1 MEEKKKSK
9 SETRQTKAARSS
21 LVAMLEEEQERER
34 ERESFWREQNT
45 QARSEEEKEE
55 LLSMFERERE
65 EAANN
70 IVQILPFVIGRERTM
85 DLVTSMEVTE
95 DGHAQGGVATAMMRQ
110 QEERRQYPLRAFT
123 PTFSDSGWLGGST
136 SRVEDDGGEYL
147 GEEGE
152 YEEEEERSGSEE
164 EEEEKKGQFEQFE
177 QLPTISTSK
186 SAIASVTVGAGRTRM
201 GGSSS
206 STDAHLPSLLPFAHH
221 VLETEDEIQKR
232 EEMPLYKR
240 NHVETRREKQ
250 KREDEEKRRGERRE
264 TRLRDR
270 VDEVFAS
277 SGSDSGD
284 GEVSEDG
291 SPIRGARE
299 RRNARQIRYIKKKAT
314 KKITRDAQNKR
325 KELQMRA
332 RPRQL
337 ATSMPSGEVMMVSV
351 LDDGWQDNIPKV
363 IPDMTLRSLQDT
375 MVEVS
380 EGFLTKPTPTVTTGM
395 FWGPSLSVVGGGNG
409 GSEGTQWDG
418 QQGGSSSG
426 GDGMAGGGAFWGSSG
441 ALVGERR
448 TTMQG
453 IEDVSDDEEEEESR
467 NGGGESGNV
476 EGGEGEMEEITMEQ
490 KASER
495 SWQRRRR
502 LWIAEERKR
511 AKRRTR
517 FTPYVCRQMNMKT
530 RVKRRRGGKEK
541 EKDGDDGTTAAW
553 IDCTD
558 RAPLVGGIGSLN
570 AHRSSKGTKE
580 SRKNHLRQTPML
592 TAGCRLPGSI
602 NNGRG
607 EYAVVTVISK
617 ETPSIE
623 ERGNVS
629 IRGYLPRTGHKME
642 LELTRDEVQFL
653 LGSTNQARTQNDN
666 LITSRS
672 ILLASSR
679 RSTGRLGT
687 GRIDTGRT
695 TGRSSSRDEEKRGIG
710 KGGGATKS
718 HLLAAIDEGS
728 GISTD
733 YLDASEVQ
741 DYGASLKY
749 MRPYWK
755 AQVGPLLSRL
765 EIHSSPVGGDDFATR
780 VPTLQLDRCILSR
793 TRYKIAIHRDQ
804 EYMSKSFPA
813 NTHTCT
819 LIVRLERNKKLGGAS
834 ISSSSDA
841 TGSGSPSR
849 GDEDEDHLARL
860 KEMEESMASLGAGR
874 GMGKR
879 RTKGENDNVIAASK
893 SKPSELLLS
902 CTVVFRGTGYGLGG
916 PTCRCVLPFEK
927 MSERLRLN
935 DREEFENPMG
945 VVRRGRRDDLIESV
959 LSRLRLCMLGE
970 GKFSKAVSLRDVEM
984 GGYELQL
991 LFDWQRPKRDLLV
1004 GDPVDER
1011 VLKFLAPH
1019 QREMVAAYR
1028 SRTMEEEKIDSMVPS
1043 TPPPDNARERREQE
1057 EREEEERRRMAA
1069 TRIQTIARGRASR
1082 EEVEERRSDRRMAM
1096 RMEEEEREREE
1107 EEEEQRKEKERDSD
1121 VEDITVLLWRKIFAT
1136 HLNGKLVEVRLRV
1149 SSSSLSSTSS
1159 SSEKDLCVH
1168 VKIMEPKS
1176 RKIAR
1181 IAVLGKQL
1189 SRLQRGSV
1197 GLDAARSNPES
1208 PLHDDV
1214 LEDIAIVQK
1223 KGQETTVACA
1233 RAAANVFGALLL
1245 FQSRAQG
1252 LLLLKIKDVLLEEED
1267 EGAEEVERSGSGGAK
1282 QRELDRARTSSLDA
1296 SSLSHSP
1303 MMSPMIME
1311 EQDDEGES
1319 MKKTNKKKSR
1329 SKFDIASSPPQP
1341 SAPKASNGHP
1351 LTFEDADD
1359 LGMEELEENVPI
1371 ELLKQA
1377 AAKNWR
1383 PDSAVERPS
1392 DVPTLPLKQLK
1403 WTPTKKR

>member
-1 MEEKKKSK
+1 
-9 SETRQTKAARSS
+9 
-21 LVAMLEEEQERER
+21 
-34 ERESFWREQNT
+34 
-45 QARSEEEKEE
+45 
-55 LLSMFERERE
+55 
-65 EAANN
+65 
-70 IVQILPFVIGRERTM
+70 
-85 DLVTSMEVTE
+85 
-95 DGHAQGGVATAMMRQ
+95 
-110 QEERRQYPLRAFT
+110 
-123 PTFSDSGWLGGST
+123 
-136 SRVEDDGGEYL
+136 
-147 GEEGE
+147 
-152 YEEEEERSGSEE
+152 
-164 EEEEKKGQFEQFE
+164 
-177 QLPTISTSK
+177 
-186 SAIASVTVGAGRTRM
+186 
-201 GGSSS
+201 
-206 STDAHLPSLLPFAHH
+206 
-221 VLETEDEIQKR
+221 
-232 EEMPLYKR
+232 MPLYKR

-264 TRLRDR
+264 ARLRDR

-380 EGFLTKPTPTVTTGM
+380 EGFLTKPTPSMTTGI
-395 FWGPSLSVVGGGNG
+395 FWGPSLSVVSGGGGRNGGNGGNG

-418 QQGGSSSG
+418 RQGDNSSSSG
-426 GDGMAGGGAFWGSSG
+426 SDGMVGGGAFWGSSG
-441 ALVGERR
+441 ALEERR
-448 TTMQG
+448 PTMQG
-453 IEDVSDDEEEEESR
+453 IEDVSDDEEQESR
-467 NGGGESGNV
+467 NGGGEGGDV
-476 EGGEGEMEEITMEQ
+476 EGGESEMEEITLEQ
-490 KASER
+490 TASER

-502 LWIAEERKR
+502 MWVAEERKR

-517 FTPYVCRQMNMKT
+517 FTPYICRQMNMKT

-541 EKDGDDGTTAAW
+541 DDDDGTTTAL

-570 AHRSSKGTKE
+570 AHCSSKGTKE
-580 SRKNHLRQTPML
+580 SKKNHLRQTPML

-607 EYAVVTVISK
+607 EYAVVTVISQ

-623 ERGNVS
+623 ERGNVT

-695 TGRSSSRDEEKRGIG
+695 TGRSSSRDKEEKRGIG

-718 HLLAAIDEGS
+718 HLLVAIDEGS

-813 NTHTCT
+813 NTHMCT
-819 LIVRLERNKKLGGAS
+819 LIVRLERNKKFGGAS
-834 ISSSSDA
+834 VSSSSAA
-841 TGSGSPSR
+841 TGSSSPSR

-860 KEMEESMASLGAGR
+860 KEMEESMISLGAGR

-879 RTKGENDNVIAASK
+879 RTREENDNTIAANK

-902 CTVVFRGTGYGLGG
+902 CTVVFRGNGYGLGG

-984 GGYELQL
+984 GGHELQL
-991 LFDWQRPKRDLLV
+991 LFDWQQPKRDLLV

-1028 SRTMEEEKIDSMVPS
+1028 SRIMENGKIDSMVPS
-1043 TPPPDNARERREQE
+1043 TPPPDNVRERREQE
-1057 EREEEERRRMAA
+1057 EMEEEERRRMAA

-1082 EEVEERRSDRRMAM
+1082 EEVEERRSDQRMAM
-1096 RMEEEEREREE
+1096 RMEEEEEE
-1107 EEEEQRKEKERDSD
+1107 ERKEKEKDSD
-1121 VEDITVLLWRKIFAT
+1121 VEDITVLLWRKMFAT

-1149 SSSSLSSTSS
+1149 SSSSSSTPT
-1159 SSEKDLCVH
+1159 SEKDLCVH

-1189 SRLQRGSV
+1189 SRLQRGSA
-1197 GLDAARSNPES
+1197 GLDAARSDPES

-1214 LEDIAIVQK
+1214 LEGIAIVQQE
-1223 KGQETTVACA
+1223 GQETTVACA

-1267 EGAEEVERSGSGGAK
+1267 GGAEEVERIGSGGAK
-1282 QRELDRARTSSLDA
+1282 QRELDRARTSMLDA

-1303 MMSPMIME
+1303 MMSPMILE

-1351 LTFEDADD
+1351 LTFEDADN
-1359 LGMEELEENVPI
+1359 LGVEELEENVPI

-1383 PDSAVERPS
+1383 PDSAVERPF